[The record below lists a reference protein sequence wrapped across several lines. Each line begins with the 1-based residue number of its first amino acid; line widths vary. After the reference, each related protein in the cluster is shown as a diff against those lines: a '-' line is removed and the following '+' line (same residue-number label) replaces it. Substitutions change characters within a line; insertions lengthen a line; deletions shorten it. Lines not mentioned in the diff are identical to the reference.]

1 MENLIFSILGI
12 TAILLLAI
20 PPKIQEHRAYKKE
33 KLAGEK
39 FKEYKKR
46 MKNRRY

>member
-20 PPKIQEHRAYKKE
+20 PPRIQEHRAYKKE
-33 KLAGEK
+33 KFAGEK
-39 FKEYKKR
+39 FREYKLRIKNKR
-46 MKNRRY
+46 Y